1 MAVKI
6 TMFEKSYGQAMLVYI
21 HMRNWQARHV
31 YPQTRKNTRIA
42 TAERVF
48 SLLVEALPQA
58 PYEQK
63 MFW

>member
-1 MAVKI
+1 
-6 TMFEKSYGQAMLVYI
+6 MLVYI